1 MNANEVNEVI
11 NNICDKIGI
20 GIENA
25 KEFIPALAK
34 YEIVHN
40 ALWGIIWAVMFVFLL
55 LVFRYLYF
63 ARKKGLQGDLY
74 FDEDPY
80 IIGMIICGIIAVILL
95 PISCG
100 YFVDM
105 VEWIVSPNV
114 KAINYVLKF
123 VK

>member
-20 GIENA
+20 GIESA
-25 KEFIPALAK
+25 KEFVPALAK

-63 ARKKGLQGDLY
+63 ARKKGLQGDSY

-80 IIGMIICGIIAVILL
+80 IIGMIICGVIAVILL
-95 PISCG
+95 PIACG

-114 KAINYVLKF
+114 KAINYVLEL